1 MCQMAETRKVFL
13 VGVGPGGREE
23 AMALVASDL
32 AIEVVWELHPR
43 PLCRRRGQLRRIGIR
58 PGYVNAIHKP
68 IRWG

>member
-23 AMALVASDL
+23 AVALVASDL

-43 PLCRRRGQLRRIGIR
+43 PPVPSPWAAKAQWDQAGSRQWH
-58 PGYVNAIHKP
+58 P
-68 IRWG
+68 